1 MPKTKIKCGLL
12 NALFKLIAIS
22 LLLLG
27 CDGKREVVTATD
39 TKKTYLITGQAFV
52 IQQNRINVK
61 LGGVEIKYVD
71 APAFDVRLKWIARN
85 LDKAVA
91 LKSYIQDLEEIRLL
105 AANNRIRY
113 SEFVQR
119 EFFDSIDRFV
129 ELQMNRISTEPAI
142 VELINVQS
150 GLETFND
157 ETFNTE
163 TFNTEKW
170 IKYAIFGDWL
180 DTQKFLTATTDA
192 DGEFS
197 LEIPSGSRGFLLAES
212 SRHLMDKQVEEYE
225 WLYELA
231 ESITTPI
238 HLTTLNTFNTE
249 QLMNLADVFRN
260 REPYTVDILC
270 ETYGLDRLSWT
281 GEVEK
286 NLVKADTYKQKIS
299 ANKERIEKL
308 RREIQ
313 YLKEMSW
320 VE

>member
-12 NALFKLIAIS
+12 NTLFKVIAIS

-27 CDGKREVVTATD
+27 CDGKREVVTAPD

-61 LGGVEIKYVD
+61 LGGVEIKYID
-71 APAFDVRLKWIARN
+71 GPSFDVRLKWIAQN

-91 LKSYIQDLEEIRLL
+91 LKSYIQDLDEIRLL

-129 ELQMNRISTEPAI
+129 ELQMNRISAEPAL

-150 GLETFND
+150 GFETFNVEAFD
-157 ETFNTE
+157 P
-163 TFNTEKW
+163 EKW
-170 IKYAIFGDWL
+170 IKHAIFGDWQ

-212 SRHLMDKQVEEYE
+212 SRHLMDNQVEEYE

-270 ETYGLDRLSWT
+270 ENYGLDRLSWA
-281 GEVEK
+281 GQVKE

-313 YLKEMSW
+313 DLKEMSW